1 MDQITITALPHPVTT
16 FILGFLL
23 LAITLLWNEY
33 RRTRSDLNTVTKQL
47 LRLEDQI
54 RTQNEK
60 LDASIAEVSKKIDSR
75 VDKAIIN
82 FKKMQK

>member
-1 MDQITITALPHPVTT
+1 MDQVTITALPHPVTT

-23 LAITLLWNEY
+23 LAIFLLWNEY
-33 RRTRSDLNTVTKQL
+33 RRTRSDLNTVSKSL
-47 LRLEDQI
+47 LRLEEQI
-54 RTQNEK
+54 RNQNDK

>member
-1 MDQITITALPHPVTT
+1 MDQVTITSLPHPVTT
-16 FILGFLL
+16 FVLGFLL

-33 RRTRSDLNTVTKQL
+33 RRTRSDLNTVNKSL
-47 LRLEDQI
+47 LKLEEQI
-54 RTQNEK
+54 RNQNDK

>member
-16 FILGFLL
+16 FILGFVL
-23 LAITLLWNEY
+23 LAIILLWNEY
-33 RRTRSDLNTVTKQL
+33 RRTRLDLSTVTKQL